1 MGVGVGMGEKQR
13 EGPQGQVRACANSEH
28 LCSKLG
34 VKEASKRMGEVAQWA
49 VLEPTQTL
57 IPTTP
62 TGADSSMWVLRIQNG
77 AAAEYHYKFY
87 SETHLLFFFVVF

>member
-1 MGVGVGMGEKQR
+1 MAPGLVPSTAPNGGGSGDGR
-13 EGPQGQVRACANSEH
+13 ETDRGRGLRDRWEHVANSGH

-34 VKEASKRMGEVAQWA
+34 VKEASKGMGEVAQWA

-62 TGADSSMWVLRIQNG
+62 RGADVG
-77 AAAEYHYKFY
+77 VEEHT
-87 SETHLLFFFVVF
+87 E